1 MSRKI
6 LLVEDEA
13 LIAIDEARTIERHGY
28 EIEIAHRGEEA
39 VETAVSDPDIELVLM
54 DIDLGRGMDGT
65 EAAQHILARR
75 ELPIVFLTGH
85 SEKEYVERVK
95 KITNYGYVLKN
106 SGEFVLIES
115 INMAFNLFQA
125 HRNLREKERE
135 QREVLEN
142 IDSAVLRLDKEGTI
156 TFFSRGAEKI
166 FGFSAEEVTGQS
178 ELGLMIPE
186 EDRHGRDLRQMYRDL
201 LSDPDAFAYN
211 ENENVREDGTR
222 LWMAWRNKKVFDDR
236 GNFLY
241 IQSIGH
247 DITEKK
253 ETEEALKRSEHRLK
267 KTQEIARVGSWHLD
281 LSADTL
287 SWSDEI
293 YRMFGLSPDEFAAT
307 YEAFLER
314 VHPEDREAVDE
325 AYTGSLREN
334 RDEYEIDHRII
345 RKDTGEVRF
354 VHERCEHYRDASGAI
369 VGSLGMVQD
378 ITERK
383 QAEQALA
390 EREENLRVTLHS
402 IGDAVITTTPEGRIV
417 LMNPVAQ
424 QLTGWS
430 QEAASGQALRDVIT
444 LINAETRETV
454 DDPVKEVITTGATVG
469 LANHTCLVSQ
479 DGTEYQIADSAAPIT
494 NDDGRINGVVMVFRD
509 VSEAYRKDRRLRESE
524 QRYRSLVEDSPIGIF
539 QSHSDGRFLHVNS
552 HMASLLGANS
562 RDEAVQFYQHLAS
575 QLYVRTGRREDF
587 LRYLQS
593 GGSVVDFEFEAR
605 RVDGEIRWLT
615 LNARISEQNEDGSF
629 IIDGYAFDI
638 TARKRAEEEYQ
649 RAVEEK
655 QFLMNELNHRVKN
668 NLLMISSLLSMKNA
682 ILGDRVDLSDIK
694 SQIEAIRIVHEQLFQ
709 TEEVTHINIR
719 NYFQELLE
727 TIFTS
732 FTSKPVEIDNR
743 VETVELPTKPAI
755 SLALIL
761 NEIATNAIKH
771 GFNEEE
777 PPRFTVTMQ
786 SDGTGNHTLSMENS
800 GNPLPPDIDIETAD
814 TLGLQLIRSL
824 VHQLEGDI
832 EISSRQPPRFTLRF
846 AVRDR

>member
-1 MSRKI
+1 
-6 LLVEDEA
+6 
-13 LIAIDEARTIERHGY
+13 
-28 EIEIAHRGEEA
+28 
-39 VETAVSDPDIELVLM
+39 
-54 DIDLGRGMDGT
+54 
-65 EAAQHILARR
+65 
-75 ELPIVFLTGH
+75 
-85 SEKEYVERVK
+85 
-95 KITNYGYVLKN
+95 
-106 SGEFVLIES
+106 
-115 INMAFNLFQA
+115 
-125 HRNLREKERE
+125 
-135 QREVLEN
+135 
-142 IDSAVLRLDKEGTI
+142 
-156 TFFSRGAEKI
+156 
-166 FGFSAEEVTGQS
+166 
-178 ELGLMIPE
+178 
-186 EDRHGRDLRQMYRDL
+186 
-201 LSDPDAFAYN
+201 
-211 ENENVREDGTR
+211 
-222 LWMAWRNKKVFDDR
+222 
-236 GNFLY
+236 
-241 IQSIGH
+241 
-247 DITEKK
+247 
-253 ETEEALKRSEHRLK
+253 
-267 KTQEIARVGSWHLD
+267 
-281 LSADTL
+281 
-287 SWSDEI
+287 
-293 YRMFGLSPDEFAAT
+293 
-307 YEAFLER
+307 
-314 VHPEDREAVDE
+314 
-325 AYTGSLREN
+325 
-334 RDEYEIDHRII
+334 
-345 RKDTGEVRF
+345 
-354 VHERCEHYRDASGAI
+354 
-369 VGSLGMVQD
+369 
-378 ITERK
+378 
-383 QAEQALA
+383 
-390 EREENLRVTLHS
+390 
-402 IGDAVITTTPEGRIV
+402 
-417 LMNPVAQ
+417 
-424 QLTGWS
+424 
-430 QEAASGQALRDVIT
+430 
-444 LINAETRETV
+444 
-454 DDPVKEVITTGATVG
+454 
-469 LANHTCLVSQ
+469 
-479 DGTEYQIADSAAPIT
+479 
-494 NDDGRINGVVMVFRD
+494 
-509 VSEAYRKDRRLRESE
+509 
-524 QRYRSLVEDSPIGIF
+524 
-539 QSHSDGRFLHVNS
+539 
-552 HMASLLGANS
+552 MASLLGANS